1 LLLLGGGGTSP
12 FLFPERQL
20 MTSND
25 PEAQLLPLLPL
36 PAPSRPEVTAHPR
49 ASSLATPGF
58 VDPETGIDWPRVL
71 GAVMRFKWLILSV
84 TLVGTAVGAAATLVV
99 RPEYAAR
106 ATIWIDEA
114 DRRDVNRGP
123 SGPIRSGHL
132 LDSQAW
138 VDLLRSYVVLD
149 QVVRDERL
157 FLGVRRPTDASALR
171 TFALAERYR
180 AGAYRLRVD
189 SAGQR
194 YTLATTDGVEL
205 ERGSVGDSIGA
216 RRGFLWVPTPVAL
229 GANRTIQFAV
239 ATIRDA
245 AKGLDGALDA
255 QMDPDG
261 NFLRIEL
268 RGPDPGRV
276 TDVVN
281 ALAQRYVRVA
291 AQLKRENL
299 TELTK
304 ILDQQLESARRNL
317 QDAEGALQGFG
328 VRTITLPSGR
338 AAPGAA
344 ADQDPALKSFFD
356 LQLEREQLR
365 RDREALGRAVAQARD
380 SGVSAA
386 TLEAIP
392 AVARNA
398 DLSQALKELVTKQA
412 ELRALKYQYTDAYPL
427 VQRRAAEVA
436 TLERQ
441 AIPGLAQAVAAELS
455 AREAELGRRVETGSR
470 SLREIPAR
478 TIEEARLRR
487 GVTLAE
493 NLYTTLK
500 QRYEEARLAEA
511 STIPDVRILDSA
523 VAPQRP
529 AKNTGP
535 RVILIAFVGSLGI
548 AVIGAVL
555 LDRADP
561 RVRYPDQVSREM
573 GLAILGALPH
583 LKRRG
588 NDGNGSGR
596 PREDVAEV
604 VEALRG
610 VCLNLVYAYG
620 AAGPML
626 VTITSPGAGDGKSF
640 LAANLAHAFAEGGHR
655 TLLVDGDIRRGVLH
669 RRLAAR
675 RRPGLTDCLRD
686 EVSLEAI
693 VQETA
698 YPSLTLI
705 GCGTRA
711 HNAPELLSSQAM
723 AQLIQR
729 LRPNYDV
736 ILIDSPPL
744 AGGVDPFIL
753 GTLTGSL
760 LLVLRT
766 GHSHRDVMAAKLE
779 MLHRLPVRLLGAV
792 LNDVPPQAAY
802 RYYSYYLPGYEAVDE
817 QAAGQPSVI

>member
-1 LLLLGGGGTSP
+1 
-12 FLFPERQL
+12 

-36 PAPSRPEVTAHPR
+36 PGPLPPAVAANRP
-49 ASSLATPGF
+49 ASSLATPGPA
-58 VDPETGIDWPRVL
+58 DPETGIDWPRVL

-84 TLVGTAVGAAATLVV
+84 TLLGTAVGAAATRFL
-99 RPEYAAR
+99 RPEYLGR
-106 ATIWIDEA
+106 TTIWIDEA
-114 DRRDVNRGP
+114 DRRDPNRGP
-123 SGPIRSGHL
+123 SGPIRPSHL

-149 QVVRDERL
+149 QVVREERL
-157 FLGVRRPTDASALR
+157 FLSVRRPTDTTALR
-171 TFALAERYR
+171 AFAVGERYR
-180 AGAYRLRVD
+180 PGAYRLKVD

-194 YTLATTDGVEL
+194 FTLATTDGVEL
-205 ERGSVGDSIGA
+205 ERGAVGDSIGA
-216 RRGFLWVPTPVAL
+216 RLGFLWAPTREAL
-229 GANRTIQFAV
+229 GADRTIQFAA

-245 AKGLDGALDA
+245 AGRLDGDLDV
-255 QMDPDG
+255 QLDPDG
-261 NFLRIEL
+261 TFLRVEL
-268 RGPDPGRV
+268 RGPDPVHV
-276 TDVVN
+276 TTVVN
-281 ALAQRYVRVA
+281 TLARRYVQVA
-291 AQLKRENL
+291 AQLKRENV

-304 ILDQQLESARRNL
+304 ILDRQLESARRNL
-317 QDAEGALQGFG
+317 QDAEGALERFG
-328 VRTITLPSGR
+328 VQTITLPSER
-338 AAPGAA
+338 ATPGAG

-356 LQLEREQLR
+356 LQLDREQVR
-365 RDREALGRAVAQARD
+365 RDREALERAVAQARD
-380 SGVSAA
+380 SGVSVA

-412 ELRALKYQYTDAYPL
+412 ELRALRYQYTDAYPL
-427 VQRRAAEVA
+427 VQRRAADVA

-441 AIPGLAQAVAAELS
+441 TIPGLAQAVARELS
-455 AREAELGRRVETGSR
+455 AREAELGQRVETGSR
-470 SLREIPAR
+470 SLRGMPPRA
-478 TIEEARLRR
+478 IEEARLKR

-493 NLYTTLK
+493 NLYTTLQ

-511 STIPDVRILDSA
+511 STIPDVRILDAA
-523 VAPQRP
+523 VVPQRP
-529 AKNTGP
+529 VKNTGP
-535 RVILIAFVGSLGI
+535 RVMLLALLGSLGL
-548 AVIGAVL
+548 AVLGATL

-588 NDGNGSGR
+588 NDENGSGR
-596 PREDVAEV
+596 PREEIAEV

-610 VCLNLVYAYG
+610 ICLNLVYAYG

-626 VTITSPGAGDGKSF
+626 VTITSPGPGDGKSF
-640 LAANLAHAFAEGGHR
+640 LAANLAHTFAEGGHR
-655 TLLVDGDIRRGVLH
+655 TLLVDADIRRGVLH

-686 EVSLEAI
+686 EVTVEAI
-693 VQETA
+693 AQETA

-723 AQLIQR
+723 ARLIQR
-729 LRPNYDV
+729 LRPAYDV

-753 GTLTGSL
+753 GTLTGNL

-766 GHSHRDVMAAKLE
+766 GHSHREVAAAKLE

-792 LNDVPPQAAY
+792 LNDVPPHAAY
-802 RYYSYYLPGYEAVDE
+802 RHYSYYLPGYEAADE
-817 QAAGQPSVI
+817 QVADQASVI

>member
-1 LLLLGGGGTSP
+1 MPG
-12 FLFPERQL
+12 
-20 MTSND
+20 
-25 PEAQLLPLLPL
+25 
-36 PAPSRPEVTAHPR
+36 
-49 ASSLATPGF
+49 LA
-58 VDPETGIDWPRVL
+58 DPETGIDWPRVL

-84 TLVGTAVGAAATLVV
+84 TLLGTAVGAAATRFL
-99 RPEYAAR
+99 RPEYLGR
-106 ATIWIDEA
+106 TTIWIDEA
-114 DRRDVNRGP
+114 DRRDPNRGP
-123 SGPIRSGHL
+123 SGPIRPSHL

-149 QVVRDERL
+149 QVVREERL
-157 FLGVRRPTDASALR
+157 FLSVRRPTDTTAVR
-171 TFALAERYR
+171 TFAVGERYR
-180 AGAYRLRVD
+180 PGAYRLKVD

-194 YTLATTDGVEL
+194 FTLAATDGVEL
-205 ERGSVGDSIGA
+205 ERGAVGDSIGA
-216 RRGFLWVPTPVAL
+216 RLGFLWAPTREAL
-229 GANRTIQFAV
+229 GADRTIQFAA

-245 AKGLDGALDA
+245 AGRLDGDLDV
-255 QMDPDG
+255 QLDPDG
-261 NFLRIEL
+261 TFLRVEL
-268 RGPDPGRV
+268 RGPDPVHV
-276 TDVVN
+276 TTVVN
-281 ALAQRYVRVA
+281 TLARRYVQVA
-291 AQLKRENL
+291 AQLKRENV

-304 ILDQQLESARRNL
+304 ILDRQLESARRNL
-317 QDAEGALQGFG
+317 QDAEGALERFG
-328 VRTITLPSGR
+328 VQTITLPSDR
-338 AAPGAA
+338 ATPGAGA
-344 ADQDPALKSFFD
+344 NQDPALKSFFD
-356 LQLEREQLR
+356 LQLDREQVR
-365 RDREALGRAVAQARD
+365 RDREALERAVAQARD
-380 SGVSAA
+380 SGVSVA

-412 ELRALKYQYTDAYPL
+412 ELRALRYQYTDVYPL
-427 VQRRAAEVA
+427 VQRRAADVA

-441 AIPGLAQAVAAELS
+441 TIPGLAQAVARELS
-455 AREAELGRRVETGSR
+455 AREAELGQRVETGSR
-470 SLREIPAR
+470 SLRGIPPRA
-478 TIEEARLRR
+478 IEEARLRR

-493 NLYTTLK
+493 NLYTTLQ

-511 STIPDVRILDSA
+511 STIPDVRILDAA
-523 VAPQRP
+523 VVPQRP
-529 AKNTGP
+529 VKNTGP
-535 RVILIAFVGSLGI
+535 RVMLLALFGSLGL
-548 AVIGAVL
+548 AVLGATL

-596 PREDVAEV
+596 PREEIAEV

-610 VCLNLVYAYG
+610 ICLNLVYAYG

-626 VTITSPGAGDGKSF
+626 VTISSPGPGDGKSF
-640 LAANLAHAFAEGGHR
+640 LAANLAHTFAEGGHR
-655 TLLVDGDIRRGVLH
+655 TLLVDADIRRGVLH

-686 EVSLEAI
+686 EVTVEAI
-693 VQETA
+693 AQETA

-723 AQLIQR
+723 ARLIQR
-729 LRPNYDV
+729 LRPAYDV

-753 GTLTGSL
+753 GTLTGNL

-766 GHSHRDVMAAKLE
+766 GHSHREVAAAKLE

-802 RYYSYYLPGYEAVDE
+802 RYYSYYLPGYEAADE
-817 QAAGQPSVI
+817 QVAGQASVI